1 MDGTRV
7 LTAVLLPAYA
17 MVNEACRVI
26 HGHQLYRWLII
37 SAPKST
43 AGGAKHLR
51 HNEVVNHNQHVQ
63 CDREGDVGLCYA
75 VELDYSQQEWTGKT
89 MECGSRKL
97 TTRSLVRTTV
107 QATEIGD

>member
-1 MDGTRV
+1 MR
-7 LTAVLLPAYA
+7 L
-17 MVNEACRVI
+17 R
-26 HGHQLYRWLII
+26 
-37 SAPKST
+37 APQEVPSICAT
-43 AGGAKHLR
+43 Y
-51 HNEVVNHNQHVQ
+51 EVVNHNQHVQ